1 MKEITDERESVSTGI
16 SAIVRSVLVLVRLS
30 KSLEIKILAQ
40 LNNNLAPKGKSRTF
54 KIVKVNVSM
63 QFGNR

>member
-16 SAIVRSVLVLVRLS
+16 SAIVRSVLVLGRLS